1 MLTKYKYETLKVIRT
16 LMKNYKEIPLQPLQ
30 NITLSENNE
39 VTVEDKRIKIVTITI
54 HGNKHMVKYKFNN
67 KLFTALLP
75 CTESEYQFH
84 ITTKNGIDVTE
95 NVIKFM
101 GPNYDF
107 YGVKIKVNEIGYDSL
122 MFHKPGK
129 EPTILKSDDYLPNNL
144 SDYQWDFS
152 LIGLNQN
159 VSPPIGEETASNIV
173 KETAL
178 NTVEE
183 NTENTVE
190 ENTETKNLLS
200 KKSNIL
206 TQKKTSISSYKT
218 LENL

>member
-1 MLTKYKYETLKVIRT
+1 MIEIIISTIFILYILLTKYKYETLKVVRT
-16 LMKNYKEIPLQPLQ
+16 LMKNYKEIPLQ

-84 ITTKNGIDVTE
+84 ITTRDGIDVTE

-122 MFHKPGK
+122 IFHKPGK

-152 LIGLNQN
+152 LIGQN
-159 VSPPIGEETASNIV
+159 SVASHHID
-173 KETAL
+173 KAAS

-183 NTENTVE
+183 NTVE
-190 ENTETKNLLS
+190 TTISSKNF
-200 KKSNIL
+200 L
-206 TQKKTSISSYKT
+206 TQKKTSGYKT